1 MSECNSSSCCSID
14 VGTIIDNS
22 DCAVNFTQL
31 YTTKAEAED
40 ALAFLTSKAQS
51 TESERCEITSEIIS
65 TENGFQL
72 TACFKFSYQVESM
85 IFELGMR

>member
-40 ALAFLTSKAQS
+40 ALAFLTS
-51 TESERCEITSEIIS
+51 
-65 TENGFQL
+65 
-72 TACFKFSYQVESM
+72 
-85 IFELGMR
+85 